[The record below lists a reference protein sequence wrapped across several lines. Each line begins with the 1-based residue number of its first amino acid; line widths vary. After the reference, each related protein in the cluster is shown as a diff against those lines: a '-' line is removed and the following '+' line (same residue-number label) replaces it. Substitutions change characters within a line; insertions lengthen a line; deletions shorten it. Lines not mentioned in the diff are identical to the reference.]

1 MIKEMNEKITVIE
14 RAQDDMDV
22 QMMKETIDNLNDRF
36 FQAEQ
41 NRQEMDNQ
49 LKIVNT
55 NLEADRSDSKSRIQ
69 KMSKYLKK
77 IIVTNSL
84 IAIIIWLA

>member
-1 MIKEMNEKITVIE
+1 MNEKITVIE

>member
-77 IIVTNSL
+77 NHNYQLS
-84 IAIIIWLA
+84 

>member
-1 MIKEMNEKITVIE
+1 MITEMNEKITVIE

-77 IIVTNSL
+77 NHNYQLS
-84 IAIIIWLA
+84 

>member
-1 MIKEMNEKITVIE
+1 MNEKITVIE

-49 LKIVNT
+49 LKLVNT

-69 KMSKYLKK
+69 KMSKY
-77 IIVTNSL
+77 S
-84 IAIIIWLA
+84 

>member
-1 MIKEMNEKITVIE
+1 MNEKITVIE

-49 LKIVNT
+49 LKMVNT

-69 KMSKYLKK
+69 KMSKY
-77 IIVTNSL
+77 
-84 IAIIIWLA
+84 

>member
-49 LKIVNT
+49 LKLVNT

-69 KMSKYLKK
+69 KMSK
-77 IIVTNSL
+77 
-84 IAIIIWLA
+84 

>member
-1 MIKEMNEKITVIE
+1 MNEKLTVIE
-14 RAQDDMDV
+14 RAQDDIDV

-49 LKIVNT
+49 LKLVNT

-69 KMSKYLKK
+69 KMSKYYKDQEYQL
-77 IIVTNSL
+77 S
-84 IAIIIWLA
+84 

>member
-1 MIKEMNEKITVIE
+1 MNEKITVIE

-49 LKIVNT
+49 LKLVNT

-77 IIVTNSL
+77 VSVTNSL
-84 IAIIIWLA
+84 NAKMISVYCAQM

>member
-1 MIKEMNEKITVIE
+1 MNEKITVIE

-69 KMSKYLKK
+69 KMSKY
-77 IIVTNSL
+77 
-84 IAIIIWLA
+84 

>member
-1 MIKEMNEKITVIE
+1 MNEKITVIE

-84 IAIIIWLA
+84 IAKIIWLA

>member
-69 KMSKYLKK
+69 KMSKY
-77 IIVTNSL
+77 
-84 IAIIIWLA
+84 

>member
-1 MIKEMNEKITVIE
+1 MNEKITVIE

-77 IIVTNSL
+77 IKVTNSL
-84 IAIIIWLA
+84 IAKIIWLA

>member
-1 MIKEMNEKITVIE
+1 MNEKITVIE
-14 RAQDDMDV
+14 RGQDDMDV

-49 LKIVNT
+49 LKLVNT

-69 KMSKYLKK
+69 KMSKY
-77 IIVTNSL
+77 S
-84 IAIIIWLA
+84 

>member
-1 MIKEMNEKITVIE
+1 MNEKITVIE

-77 IIVTNSL
+77 NHNYQLS
-84 IAIIIWLA
+84 

>member
-1 MIKEMNEKITVIE
+1 MNEKITVIE

-49 LKIVNT
+49 LKLVNT

-69 KMSKYLKK
+69 KMSK
-77 IIVTNSL
+77 
-84 IAIIIWLA
+84 

>member
-77 IIVTNSL
+77 IRVTNSL
-84 IAIIIWLA
+84 IAKIIWLA

>member
-1 MIKEMNEKITVIE
+1 MNEKITVIE

-49 LKIVNT
+49 LKLVNT
-55 NLEADRSDSKSRIQ
+55 NLEADRSDSKSRILN
-69 KMSKYLKK
+69 MSKYR
-77 IIVTNSL
+77 
-84 IAIIIWLA
+84 